1 MKTSHLFLLVTPI
14 LAAVAPATTAEQCG
28 SLGVM
33 TYTAASLDT
42 SVAGGTGVDPA
53 QIRTCQDHPL
63 GPAPRPEHAVG
74 PRPASADSKQGGVNS
89 TTVNRWGWGW
99 GWRHSG
105 GGGWGNCWDVDPG
118 DYGCSG
124 GYCYKAC
131 DGDGRWCWTAR
142 NRGYG
147 DWQTCDTNSDC
158 ANLDNVGCGKG
169 CKSCGCGC

>member
-1 MKTSHLFLLVTPI
+1 MKTSHLFLLATPI

-42 SVAGGTGVDPA
+42 SAAGGNGVDPA

-74 PRPASADSKQGGVNS
+74 PRPAPADNKVGGGANS

-99 GWRHSG
+99 GWWHGG

-147 DWQTCDTNSDC
+147 DWQTCDRDSDC

-169 CKSCGCGC
+169 FYCGL

>member
-1 MKTSHLFLLVTPI
+1 M
-14 LAAVAPATTAEQCG
+14 A
-28 SLGVM
+28 
-33 TYTAASLDT
+33 YTAASLDAA
-42 SVAGGTGVDPA
+42 VAGGSGVDPA
-53 QIRTCQDHPL
+53 QIRTCQEHPL

-74 PRPASADSKQGGVNS
+74 PRPKASPSTASADFDSKEGVNS
-89 TTVNRWGWGW
+89 TAVGHWGW
-99 GWRHSG
+99 GWRH
-105 GGGWGNCWDVDPG
+105 GGWGNCWDSDPG

-147 DWQTCDTNSDC
+147 DWKTCNTNSDC
-158 ANLDNVGCGKG
+158 ANLDDGGCGRG

>member
-1 MKTSHLFLLVTPI
+1 MKTSHLFLLATPI
-14 LAAVAPATTAEQCG
+14 LAAVAPATTAERCG

-42 SVAGGTGVDPA
+42 SAAGGTGVHPA

-63 GPAPRPEHAVG
+63 GPVPRPEHAVG
-74 PRPASADSKQGGVNS
+74 P
-89 TTVNRWGWGW
+89 
-99 GWRHSG
+99 H
-105 GGGWGNCWDVDPG
+105 
-118 DYGCSG
+118 YGCSG

-131 DGDGRWCWTAR
+131 DGNGRWCWTAR

-169 CKSCGCGC
+169 CASCGCGC